1 MFSFALADK
10 LDVIFNCFC
19 SGKAKYDDDSLSSP
33 PVSIIPA
40 DLSLCITNLTPNT
53 DNVRSWI
60 TLVIGRDG
68 HYLLVSIPENSVWKK
83 IVNVDILD
91 TEGNKLSPTS
101 KRFLDDIWDTV
112 KDKPQAM
119 LYANIGDE
127 VFFMNVHVIRSV
139 QDVII
144 GAVAF
149 VRPLADIMKEIKTI
163 RSSIDKIQQPA
174 VSKST
179 LFGHADIL

>member
-144 GAVAF
+144 GAGSTV
-149 VRPLADIMKEIKTI
+149 LHDIKESGVYVGTPAKKIKESVNKLSGVPKW
-163 RSSIDKIQQPA
+163 RK
-174 VSKST
+174 
-179 LFGHADIL
+179 